1 MENRTCG
8 YFWRCIILSN
18 RDKYIVG
25 LDIGTTKITAIVAE
39 VTEEWRV
46 DIIGIGSAESKGLRK
61 GMVINLEQTVES
73 IKRVVEEAELMAGV
87 EIEQAHVGL
96 AGSHVKGF
104 NSRAV
109 VAITNKNREIT
120 REDVFRSIDAAKAI
134 SFPTDRNIVH
144 VLPQEFVVDGH
155 DGIHDPTG
163 MTGSRLEANV
173 HIITAGATATQNIV
187 TCVNRAGMEVTETV
201 LEQLAAAEAVLTPDE
216 KELGVALVDIGGGT
230 TDLAIFDKGTIW
242 HTAVLPTGGDHF
254 TNDVAVGLRT
264 PILEAEKIKKKYGSC
279 LSTLVSDEDTIE
291 VPSVGG
297 RKDRILPRQHLSDI
311 LQPRAEEVCHLIY
324 EEIQRAGYERVLNS
338 GIVFTGGS
346 AALEGLAEV
355 ADRIFDMP
363 IRCGIPSG
371 VGGLVDVVADPAYAT
386 SVGLVLHAHRIR
398 SNKLIPHVSP
408 RSWWKFWDRFRRSVN
423 VSIAGI

>member
-1 MENRTCG
+1 M
-8 YFWRCIILSN
+8 
-18 RDKYIVG
+18 
-25 LDIGTTKITAIVAE
+25 TAIVAE
-39 VTEEWRV
+39 VTEEGRV

-61 GMVINLEQTVES
+61 GMVINLERTVES

-87 EIEQAHVGL
+87 EIESAHVGL
-96 AGSHVKGF
+96 AGGHIKGF

-109 VAITNKNREIT
+109 VAITNKNREIS
-120 REDVFRSIDAAKAI
+120 REDVFRAIDAAKAI
-134 SFPTDRNIVH
+134 SLPSDREIVH

-264 PILEAEKIKKKYGSC
+264 PIVEAEKIKKKFGC
-279 LSTLVSDEDTIE
+279 ALSTMVSDEDTIE

-297 RKDRILPRQHLSDI
+297 RKARILSRQLLSDI
-311 LQPRAEEVCHLIY
+311 LQPRAEEICHLVY
-324 EEIQRAGYERVLNS
+324 EEISRAGYERVLNS
-338 GIVFTGGS
+338 GVVFTGGS

-355 ADRIFDMP
+355 GDRIFEMP
-363 IRCGIPSG
+363 IRCGTPSG
-371 VGGLVDVVADPAYAT
+371 VGGLIDVVANPSYAT
-386 SVGLVLHAHRIR
+386 AVGLVLHAHRIR
-398 SNKLIPHVSP
+398 SNKLIPTSSS
-408 RSWWKFWDRFRRSVN
+408 RSWWRVWERFRRLVN
-423 VSIAGI
+423 ASMWVG

>member
-1 MENRTCG
+1 
-8 YFWRCIILSN
+8 
-18 RDKYIVG
+18 
-25 LDIGTTKITAIVAE
+25 
-39 VTEEWRV
+39 
-46 DIIGIGSAESKGLRK
+46 
-61 GMVINLEQTVES
+61 MVINLEQTVDS
-73 IKRVVEEAELMAGV
+73 IKRVVDEAELMAGV
-87 EIEQAHVGL
+87 EIERAHVGL
-96 AGSHVKGF
+96 AGSHIKGF

-120 REDVFRSIDAAKAI
+120 REDVFRAIDAAKAI
-134 SFPTDRNIVH
+134 SLPNDREIVH

-155 DGIHDPTG
+155 DGINDPTG
-163 MTGSRLEANV
+163 MKGSRLEANV
-173 HIITAGATATQNIV
+173 HIITSGTTATQNIV

-242 HTAVLPTGGDHF
+242 HTSVLPIGGDHF

-264 PILEAEKIKKKYGSC
+264 PIAEAEKIKKKYGCC
-279 LSTLVSDEDTIE
+279 LATMVSDEDTIE

-297 RKDRILPRQHLSDI
+297 RKARILGRQLLSDI
-311 LQPRAEEVCHLIY
+311 LQPRAEEICHLVY

-346 AALEGLAEV
+346 AALEGLPEV

-363 IRCGIPSG
+363 IRCGTPSG
-371 VGGLVDVVADPAYAT
+371 VGGLVDVVANPSYAT
-386 SVGLVLHAHRIR
+386 AVGLVLYAHHIR
-398 SNKLIPHVSP
+398 SNKLIPSSASGP
-408 RSWWKFWDRFRRSVN
+408 WWKFWERFRRLVN
-423 VSIAGI
+423 VSISGG

>member
-1 MENRTCG
+1 M
-8 YFWRCIILSN
+8 
-18 RDKYIVG
+18 
-25 LDIGTTKITAIVAE
+25 TAIVAE
-39 VTEEWRV
+39 VTEERRV

-61 GMVINLEQTVES
+61 GMVINLERTVDS

-87 EIEQAHVGL
+87 EIESAHVGL
-96 AGSHVKGF
+96 AGGHIKGF

-109 VAITNKNREIT
+109 VAITNKNREIA
-120 REDVFRSIDAAKAI
+120 REDVFRAIDAAKAI
-134 SFPTDRNIVH
+134 SLPNDREIVH

-173 HIITAGATATQNIV
+173 HIITAGATATQNVV

-264 PILEAEKIKKKYGSC
+264 PIVEAEKIKKKYGSA
-279 LSTLVSDEDTIE
+279 LSTMVSDEDTIE

-297 RKDRILPRQHLSDI
+297 RKARILSRQLLSDI
-311 LQPRAEEVCHLIY
+311 LQPRAEEICHLIY
-324 EEIQRAGYERVLNS
+324 EEISRAGYERVLNA
-338 GIVFTGGS
+338 GVVFTGGS

-355 ADRIFDMP
+355 GDRIFDMP
-363 IRCGIPSG
+363 IRCGTPSG
-371 VGGLVDVVADPAYAT
+371 VGGLIDVVANPSYAT
-386 SVGLVLHAHRIR
+386 AVGLVLHAHRIR
-398 SNKLIPHVSP
+398 SNKLIPTSSSG
-408 RSWWKFWDRFRRSVN
+408 SWWRVWERFRRLVN
-423 VSIAGI
+423 VSMWVG

>member
-1 MENRTCG
+1 M
-8 YFWRCIILSN
+8 
-18 RDKYIVG
+18 
-25 LDIGTTKITAIVAE
+25 TAIVAE
-39 VTEEWRV
+39 VTEQDRIDV
-46 DIIGIGSAESKGLRK
+46 IGIGSTDSKGLRK
-61 GMVINLEQTVES
+61 GMVINLEQTVDS

-87 EIEQAHVGL
+87 EIEHAHVGL
-96 AGSHVKGF
+96 AGSHIKGF

-120 REDVFRSIDAAKAI
+120 REDVFRAIDAAKAI
-134 SFPTDRNIVH
+134 SLPTDREIVH

-155 DGIHDPTG
+155 DGINDPTG

-173 HIITAGATATQNIV
+173 HIITAGTTATQNIV

-264 PILEAEKIKKKYGSC
+264 PIAEAEKIKKKYGCC
-279 LSTLVSDEDTIE
+279 LSTMVSDEDTIE

-297 RKDRILPRQHLSDI
+297 RKARILGRQLLSDI
-311 LQPRAEEVCHLIY
+311 LQPRAEEICHLVY
-324 EEIQRAGYERVLNS
+324 EEIRRAGYERVLNS
-338 GIVFTGGS
+338 GVVFTGGS
-346 AALEGLAEV
+346 ASLEGLAEV
-355 ADRIFDMP
+355 GDRIFDMP
-363 IRCGIPSG
+363 IRCGTPAG
-371 VGGLVDVVADPAYAT
+371 VGGLVDVVANPSYAT
-386 SVGLVLHAHRIR
+386 AVGLVLYAHRIR
-398 SNKLIPHVSP
+398 SNKLIQSAAAP
-408 RSWWKFWDRFRRSVN
+408 WWRFWERFLRLVN
-423 VSIAGI
+423 ASLLGG

>member
-1 MENRTCG
+1 M
-8 YFWRCIILSN
+8 
-18 RDKYIVG
+18 
-25 LDIGTTKITAIVAE
+25 
-39 VTEEWRV
+39 TEEGRI
-46 DIIGIGSAESKGLRK
+46 DIIGIGSTASKGLRK
-61 GMVINLEQTVES
+61 GMVINLEQTVDS
-73 IKRVVEEAELMAGV
+73 IKRVVDEAELMAGV

-96 AGSHVKGF
+96 AGSHIKGF

-109 VAITNKNREIT
+109 IAITNKNREIT
-120 REDVFRSIDAAKAI
+120 REDVFRAIDAAKAI
-134 SFPTDRNIVH
+134 SLPNDREIVH

-155 DGIHDPTG
+155 DGISDPTG

-173 HIITAGATATQNIV
+173 HIITCGTTATQNIV

-242 HTAVLPTGGDHF
+242 HTSVLPTGGDHF

-264 PILEAEKIKKKYGSC
+264 PIAEAEKIKKKYGCC
-279 LSTLVSDEDTIE
+279 LATMVSEEDTIE

-297 RKDRILPRQHLSDI
+297 RKARILGRQLLSDI
-311 LQPRAEEVCHLIY
+311 LQPRAEEICHLVY

-346 AALEGLAEV
+346 ASLEGLAEV

-363 IRCGIPSG
+363 IRCGTPTG
-371 VGGLVDVVADPAYAT
+371 VGGLVDVVANPSYAT
-386 SVGLVLHAHRIR
+386 AVGLVLYAHHIR
-398 SNKLIPHVSP
+398 SNKLIPS
-408 RSWWKFWDRFRRSVN
+408 SGSGAWWKFWERFRRLVN
-423 VSIAGI
+423 VSISGG